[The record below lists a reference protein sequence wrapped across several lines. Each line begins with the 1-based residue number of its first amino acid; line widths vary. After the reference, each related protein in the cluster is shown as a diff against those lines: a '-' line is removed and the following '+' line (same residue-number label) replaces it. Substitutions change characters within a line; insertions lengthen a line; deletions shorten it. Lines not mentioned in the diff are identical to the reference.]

1 MQRLLCL
8 WTVAATV
15 AMAQNAPA
23 PTPTSLAQTA
33 REKAA
38 DWETLA
44 QGLEAS
50 IGRLLPCDPK
60 GPAAINEVSR
70 ASDARLAA
78 LADYLQ
84 AAAQQASRDTE
95 AAKRVLASSGTLASA
110 LEAEKSEIQQELA
123 GADGEFANLVESA
136 KSRASLGA
144 PKDALQEIRSE
155 LRKRADL
162 AQAEIASQDL
172 LAPTLRDLVT
182 AAEAREAVWKDVLV
196 AYETERSRWKAY
208 YTARLAR
215 AQTECSI
222 IKGTAPGRPAAK
234 GKQP

>member
-15 AMAQNAPA
+15 ALAQNPPS
-23 PTPTSLAQTA
+23 PTPASLAQTA
-33 REKAA
+33 RQKAA

-60 GPAAINEVSR
+60 GPAAIEEVSR

-95 AAKRVLASSGTLASA
+95 AVKRVLTSSGTLTSA
-110 LEAEKSEIQQELA
+110 LAAEKNEVEQEQA
-123 GADGEFANLVESA
+123 GADSEFANLVESA
-136 KSRASLGA
+136 KSRASLGT

-155 LRKRADL
+155 LQKRADL
-162 AQAEIASQDL
+162 AQAGIGSQDL
-172 LAPTLRDLVT
+172 LAPALRDLVT
-182 AAEAREAVWKDVLV
+182 AAEAREAVWKDVLP

-208 YTARLAR
+208 YGARLAR

-222 IKGTAPGRPAAK
+222 IKGTAPARPGAK